1 MFGKFYGSQSY
12 ESFPTETNTH
22 IFLSAC
28 LVESFPI
35 GPERKHKLISFLHL
49 YDQAFFYKLFNQFKS
64 LMDTQAIGKANN
76 NTVVFFI

>member
-28 LVESFPI
+28 LVESFLI
-35 GPERKHKLISFLHL
+35 GPERKHKVDFFASFIRPG
-49 YDQAFFYKLFNQFKS
+49 LF
-64 LMDTQAIGKANN
+64 L
-76 NTVVFFI
+76 